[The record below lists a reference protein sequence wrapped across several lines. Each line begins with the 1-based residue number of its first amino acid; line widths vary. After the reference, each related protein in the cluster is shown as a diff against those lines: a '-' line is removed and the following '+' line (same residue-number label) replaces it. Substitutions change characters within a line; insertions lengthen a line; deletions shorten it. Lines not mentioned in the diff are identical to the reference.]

1 MASRRERRRAAALAR
16 QKATPNAFVEN
27 IASTT
32 IAFDR
37 AESGSCWETT
47 IPAIDPMPDHKISP
61 EEYDKLSRDLLR
73 EAAKPPLSLCPL
85 VCRPVE
91 KADYEKLGAL
101 LMQMFEEVGRATL
114 NPQKACVEIVDTCE
128 NGACFVV
135 MHGEAMVGAVGINE
149 IPGGLFYSD
158 SRFLIDKF
166 FFIRKEY
173 RPQNLDANAFK
184 LLLGEVQ
191 SLVNATGIPCFLRV
205 FNEKRIRARN
215 MVEEIATAF
224 GIYPAGAV
232 LQVSPAQETRH

>member
-37 AESGSCWETT
+37 AE
-47 IPAIDPMPDHKISP
+47 
-61 EEYDKLSRDLLR
+61 
-73 EAAKPPLSLCPL
+73 PPPCPL